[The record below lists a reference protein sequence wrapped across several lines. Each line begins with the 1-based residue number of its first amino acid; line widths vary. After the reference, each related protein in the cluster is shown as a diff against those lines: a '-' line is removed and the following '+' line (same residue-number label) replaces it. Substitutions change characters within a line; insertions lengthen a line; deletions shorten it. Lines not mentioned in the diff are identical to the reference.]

1 MMNEEEV
8 QEVMDVIRR
17 SYKSLQSPDFS
28 FVRDTIAKRPYEKI
42 LRQISTHFQVEED
55 TDPNDD
61 MSFGY
66 VLTKGGERWVLR
78 ISMLGPYAVL
88 LRLHQTA
95 GIEVIAPRVQVSSR
109 AEKALITTLAD
120 HSIRLLDRD
129 TLLILVPMRLFNAEP
144 ENTRVYQALFTD
156 TDILPWEESPR
167 QG

>member
-1 MMNEEEV
+1 MMNAEEV
-8 QEVMDVIRR
+8 QAVMDVIR
-17 SYKSLQSPDFS
+17 SNYKSLQSPDFS

-42 LRQISTHFQVEED
+42 LRQISKHFQVEED

-61 MSFGY
+61 VSFGY

-88 LRLHQTA
+88 LRLHQA
-95 GIEVIAPRVQVSSR
+95 ARIEVMAHRAQVSSS
-109 AEKALITTLAD
+109 ADKELITTLAD
-120 HSIRLLDRD
+120 NSIRLLDRD
-129 TLLILVPMRLFNAEP
+129 ALLIPVPMRLFNAEP

>member
-1 MMNEEEV
+1 MMNAEEV
-8 QEVMDVIRR
+8 QEVMDVIR
-17 SYKSLQSPDFS
+17 SHYKSLQSPDFS
-28 FVRDTIAKRPYEKI
+28 FVRDTLAKRPYEKVI
-42 LRQISTHFQVEED
+42 RQLSTHFHIEED

-61 MSFGY
+61 VSFGY
-66 VLTKGGERWVLR
+66 VLTQEGERWVLR

-95 GIEVIAPRVQVSSR
+95 RIEVMAQRAQVSSR
-109 AEKALITTLAD
+109 AEKELITTLAD

-129 TLLILVPMRLFNAEP
+129 TLLIPVPMRLFNTEP